1 MIHTSILSATKL
13 QTSANCTKAWLWI
26 SHKTIY
32 IYGCIAVVTK
42 RASPIAIFIW
52 EMASDHRP
60 MVTRPPP
67 DGRWQSAEEKRKQAV
82 AKRESPMKN
91 RESPMKKCGH
101 CQKIFTKQTLPAFH
115 AYGMLAMYN
124 RETATDRCGRKN
136 GFKFLNSS
144 MCVIRWVSFPC
155 RAVLQ

>member
-1 MIHTSILSATKL
+1 M
-13 QTSANCTKAWLWI
+13 
-26 SHKTIY
+26 Y
-32 IYGCIAVVTK
+32 RGCN
-42 RASPIAIFIW
+42 
-52 EMASDHRP
+52 EMRQPDSQFYLGDGQ
-60 MVTRPPP
+60 RPPS
-67 DGRWQSAEEKRKQAV
+67 DGRWLCAEEKRKQAV

-144 MCVIRWVSFPC
+144 MCVIRWVSFPY

>member
-32 IYGCIAVVTK
+32 IYIYIYRCIAVVTK

-60 MVTRPPP
+60 MVAGKVP
-67 DGRWQSAEEKRKQAV
+67 K
-82 AKRESPMKN
+82 
-91 RESPMKKCGH
+91 
-101 CQKIFTKQTLPAFH
+101 
-115 AYGMLAMYN
+115 
-124 RETATDRCGRKN
+124 KN
-136 GFKFLNSS
+136 GNKPL
-144 MCVIRWVSFPC
+144 RYGKA
-155 RAVLQ
+155 R

>member
-1 MIHTSILSATKL
+1 MYRGCNETR
-13 QTSANCTKAWLWI
+13 QPD
-26 SHKTIY
+26 SHFY
-32 IYGCIAVVTK
+32 LG
-42 RASPIAIFIW
+42 
-52 EMASDHRP
+52 DGQ
-60 MVTRPPP
+60 RPPS
-67 DGRWQSAEEKRKQAV
+67 DGRWLCAEEKRKQAV